1 MRPKKSSFISVCKN
15 VIMAN
20 NRTIREGLD
29 RPIEPPIRIQ
39 SGKSGAKVTC
49 NEAILR
55 GSDGEPIGRIH
66 YQAACPILKCGAK
79 VAIEFYGEIE
89 VVE

>member
-1 MRPKKSSFISVCKN
+1 MTSFLSVCKN
-15 VIMAN
+15 VIQRN
-20 NRTIREGLD
+20 NKTIREGLD

-39 SGKSGAKVTC
+39 TGKSGAKVTC

-55 GSDGEPIGRIH
+55 DSHGTEIGRIH
-66 YQAACPILKCGAK
+66 YQPSDPILKCGAK

-89 VVE
+89 VVR